1 VASLSKTSI
10 DQLGDRLRKG
20 NVSEGDLRLLDTY
33 RRSFSPSYEMVIATI
48 RTAVGLAPTGR
59 PAKSTTSITEKLQ
72 RETIRLTQ
80 MQDIAGCRLVVVDIE
95 AQDATVDALKGT
107 FSRVD
112 VVDRRRRPS
121 HGYRAVHLIANVE
134 GKHIEI
140 QVRTTLQ
147 HLWAEFSEKLSDV
160 IDPAIKYGGG
170 TAEVRRLLEDYE
182 ELVKA
187 VEEAESRPE
196 KVRVAP
202 GWLALKERLR
212 RSLEKVISEWSKL
225 T

>member
-1 VASLSKTSI
+1 
-10 DQLGDRLRKG
+10 
-20 NVSEGDLRLLDTY
+20 
-33 RRSFSPSYEMVIATI
+33 MVIATI
-48 RTAVGLAPTGR
+48 RTTVGLAPTGR

-80 MQDIAGCRLVVVDIE
+80 MQDIAGCRLVVLDIE
-95 AQDATVDALKGT
+95 AQDATVEALTRG
-107 FSRVD
+107 FSSLD
-112 VVDRRRRPS
+112 VVDRRMHPS
-121 HGYRAVHLIANVE
+121 HGYRAVHLITTVE
-134 GKHIEI
+134 RMHIEI

-170 TAEVRRLLEDYE
+170 PTEVKKLLEDYV

-187 VEEAESRPE
+187 VEEAESKPD
-196 KVRVAP
+196 KANVAA

-212 RSLEKVISEWSKL
+212 RSLEKLISEWSEL

>member
-1 VASLSKTSI
+1 VSSLSKTSI

-33 RRSFSPSYEMVIATI
+33 RRSFSPSYEMVIDTI
-48 RTAVGLAPTGR
+48 RTTVGLAPTGR

-80 MQDIAGCRLVVVDIE
+80 MQDIAGCRLVVADID
-95 AQDATVDALKGT
+95 AQNATVEALKRA
-107 FSRVD
+107 FSSVD
-112 VVDRRRRPS
+112 VVDRRRWPS
-121 HGYRAVHLIANVE
+121 HGYRAVHLIANVQ
-134 GKHIEI
+134 GKQIEI

-170 TAEVRRLLEDYE
+170 PTDVSGLLKDYVE
-182 ELVKA
+182 MVKA
-187 VEEAESRPE
+187 VEEAESKPDRIT
-196 KVRVAP
+196 ATA
-202 GWLALKERLR
+202 GWLTLKERLR
-212 RSLEKVISEWSKL
+212 RSLEKVISEWSEL